1 MPDEPNN
8 NDQRG
13 GKYEDLPLLDL
24 RRHSPEAV
32 AAIRKIEDV
41 ALLLLS
47 EANAGHLVAKVE
59 DVGAV
64 VTLPDGDESQVVI
77 RTGQVELAGEA
88 LSTDAAANQILVAS
102 GQIVIT
108 PPITEC
114 RYRQMHVTGQL
125 LVPRSGR
132 AAVSAALT
140 TMSGQMNTY
149 ADDLPLRQVNGHSS
163 FDAAFLMMIDR
174 PECLVSNGHL
184 KIDDDVTDDLLRA
197 KIGEIVCNGHLSVPK
212 SAAAA
217 ARFLCR
223 EQNGHLEV
231 RG

>member
-1 MPDEPNN
+1 MPDETHD

-24 RRHSPEAV
+24 RRHSPEAT

-41 ALLLLS
+41 TLLLLS
-47 EANAGHLVAKVE
+47 ERNAGHLVAKME
-59 DVGAV
+59 DVDAV
-64 VTLPDGDESQVVI
+64 VTLPDGDDSQVVI

-88 LSTDAAANQILVAS
+88 LSSDAAANQILVAS
-102 GQIVIT
+102 GEIVIT

-140 TMSGQMNTY
+140 TMSGQMSTY
-149 ADDLPLRQVNGHSS
+149 PDDMPIRTVNGNAEY
-163 FDAAFLMMIDR
+163 DAAFLNLLDR
-174 PECLVSNGHL
+174 PECVVVNGKL
-184 KIDDDVTDDLLRA
+184 TLADDVTDDLLKA
-197 KIGEIVCNGHLSVPK
+197 KVGEIVLNGQVSAPR

-223 EQNGHLEV
+223 EQNGQIEV